1 MLLLDISS
9 WWQAMGSFEKILWAI
24 ALVFSILFIIQSV
37 MSAAGGDTGEAHG
50 HADEYVS
57 GDDGIGYQ
65 FFTIKNMV
73 AFFTMFGWVG
83 VAAYK
88 GGASEWLTI
97 VAALIGGVIMVGIMA
112 LLFRNVSRL
121 KHSGTM
127 DITNAMEQVGE
138 TYLFI
143 PAKRGGIGKVHVKV
157 QGSLRELQALTDDAL
172 DIPTGKIIKVTGI
185 LNNKILLV
193 TAAIS

>member
-1 MLLLDISS
+1 
-9 WWQAMGSFEKILWAI
+9 MGSFEKILWAI

-37 MSAAGGDTGEAHG
+37 LSAAGGDAGEAHG
-50 HADEYVS
+50 HADDYVS
-57 GDDGIGYQ
+57 GDEGIGYQ

-88 GGASEWLTI
+88 GGASQWLTI
-97 VAALIGGVIMVGIMA
+97 VAALIGGAVMVGIMA

-127 DITNAMEQVGE
+127 EIKNAMDQVGE

-143 PAKRGGIGKVHVKV
+143 PANRGGIGKVHVKV
-157 QGSLRELQALTDDAL
+157 QGSLRELQALTDDAS
-172 DIPTGKIIKVTGI
+172 DIPTGRIIKVTGI

-193 TAAIS
+193 TAIY

>member
-1 MLLLDISS
+1 MILLDIST
-9 WWQAMGSFEKILWAI
+9 WWQSMGSFEKILWAI
-24 ALVFSILFIIQSV
+24 ALIFSILFIIQSV
-37 MSAAGGDTGEAHG
+37 LSAAGGDTGEASG
-50 HADEYVS
+50 HADDYVA
-57 GDDGIGYQ
+57 DDHGIGYQ

-88 GGASEWLTI
+88 GGMSEWITII
-97 VAALIGGVIMVGIMA
+97 VALVGGLLMVAIMA
-112 LLFRNVSRL
+112 VLFRNVSRL

-127 DITNAMEQVGE
+127 EIKNAMDQVGE

-157 QGSLRELQALTDDAL
+157 QGTLRELQALTDDAT

-185 LNNKILLV
+185 LNNSILLV
-193 TAAIS
+193 TAIS